1 MLSKGSSAL
10 SHASHLGGGEIII
23 TLSPRTIRMSS
34 FLGFSGSV
42 VSSVSSSTRFRCWSN
57 PFSFPRR
64 LFPPLK
70 RTSTVF
76 PRLSWRI
83 WVVISLIF
91 NPLVNVC
98 LLLGESINHLNVSIY
113 ELTASTCVF
122 CPVHHTYTRTQFSL
136 ASTP

>member
-1 MLSKGSSAL
+1 MFSEGCGAFP
-10 SHASHLGGGEIII
+10 HVFHLGGGEIIT

-34 FLGFSGSV
+34 FSVFSGSV

-64 LFPPLK
+64 LFPPFR

-91 NPLVNVC
+91 CPLADVC
-98 LLLGESINHLNVSIY
+98 LLIGEFINHLNVSV
-113 ELTASTCVF
+113 EFCV
-122 CPVHHTYTRTQFSL
+122 CSL
-136 ASTP
+136 RSD